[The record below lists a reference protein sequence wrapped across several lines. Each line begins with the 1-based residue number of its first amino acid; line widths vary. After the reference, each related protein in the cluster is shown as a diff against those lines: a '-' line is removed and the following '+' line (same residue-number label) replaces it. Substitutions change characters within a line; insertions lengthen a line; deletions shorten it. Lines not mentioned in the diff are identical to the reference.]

1 MVGNGDMLCDVCNVA
16 IAETAPRIP
25 ADEFRALLD
34 RGFGI
39 NETNLQ
45 MVMRS
50 GLSREEA
57 IQKLTDVY
65 RTSQSDW
72 VLCDSCFTKA
82 RSNLTS

>member
-1 MVGNGDMLCDVCNVA
+1 MLCDICNATVFDDA
-16 IAETAPRIP
+16 SRIP
-25 ADEFRALLD
+25 ANEFRALLD

-39 NETNLQ
+39 NEINVQ
-45 MVMRS
+45 MVMEA
-50 GLSREEA
+50 GISREEA